1 LFDMDIPN
9 GNQSPIIRVQGL
21 TKKFGNFVAVNQV
34 SFEVLPGEVV
44 GYLGPNGSGKTT
56 TIRMLCGLLHPT
68 AGSIQVLG
76 FDVVKN
82 AEPVKRQIGYMSQKF
97 ALYDDLTVLENL
109 EFYSGVYEVPLDIE
123 KRRLGEILSMAGL
136 EGREDTRTSDL
147 SGGWRQRLAL
157 GCALLHSPRLIF
169 LDEPTSGVD
178 PVARRE
184 FWDLIYQLAAGGVT
198 IFITTHYMDEAEHC
212 RRVGFMSSGRL
223 LAFDT
228 PRALKERYLHGT
240 TWELDVYPLLEAVEF
255 LSAQPGVA
263 QARMHGDRAMVIV
276 EAGQWSPEKLSAT
289 LVEQNITVCGIE
301 KVEPSLEDVFTL
313 LAHSQ

>member
-1 LFDMDIPN
+1 MDGQKNNP
-9 GNQSPIIRVQGL
+9 SPIIRVQGL
-21 TKKFGNFVAVNQV
+21 TKKFGDFVAVNDI
-34 SFEVLPGEVV
+34 SFEVQPGEVV

-68 AGSIQVLG
+68 AGTIQVLG
-76 FDVVKN
+76 NDVVKDP
-82 AEPVKRQIGYMSQKF
+82 EPVKRQIGYMSQKF

-123 KRRLGEILSMAGL
+123 KQRLAEILQMAGL
-136 EGREDTRTSDL
+136 EGRENTRTSEL

-157 GCALLHSPRLIF
+157 GCALLHSPCLIF

-212 RRVGFMSSGRL
+212 QRVGFMSSGHL

-228 PRALKERYLHGT
+228 PRALKERYLHGS
-240 TWELDVYPLLEAVEF
+240 TWELDVTPLLEAVEL
-255 LSAQPGVA
+255 LSAQPGIA
-263 QARMHGDRAMVIV
+263 QARLQGDRVMVIV
-276 EAGQWSPEKLSAT
+276 EADQWPPEKLSAW
-289 LVEQNITVCGIE
+289 LAENGINVNRIE

-313 LAHSQ
+313 LAHSL

>member
-1 LFDMDIPN
+1 MEKTASD
-9 GNQSPIIRVQGL
+9 QSPIIRVQGL
-21 TKKFGNFVAVNQV
+21 TKKFGNFIAVNDV
-34 SFEVLPGEVV
+34 SFEVQPGEVV

-68 AGSIQVLG
+68 AGSIQILG
-76 FDVVKN
+76 NDVVKN
-82 AEPVKRQIGYMSQKF
+82 PEPVKCQIGYMSQKF

-109 EFYSGVYEVPLDIE
+109 EFYSGVYEVPLDTE
-123 KRRLGEILSMAGL
+123 KARLAEILHMAGL
-136 EGREDTRTSDL
+136 AGREHLRTSEL

-157 GCALLHSPRLIF
+157 GCALLHNPPLIF

-184 FWDLIYQLAAGGVT
+184 FWDLIYQLAANGVT

-212 RRVGFMSSGRL
+212 RRVGFMSSGHL

-228 PRALKERYLHGT
+228 PRALKERYLHGS
-240 TWELDVYPLLEAVEF
+240 TWELDVTPLLEAVEF
-255 LSAQPGVA
+255 LSVQPGVA
-263 QARMHGDRAMVIV
+263 QARLNGDRAMVIV
-276 EAGQWSPEKLSAT
+276 EPDQWSPEMLAST
-289 LVEQNITVCGIE
+289 LAEQGIVMNGIE